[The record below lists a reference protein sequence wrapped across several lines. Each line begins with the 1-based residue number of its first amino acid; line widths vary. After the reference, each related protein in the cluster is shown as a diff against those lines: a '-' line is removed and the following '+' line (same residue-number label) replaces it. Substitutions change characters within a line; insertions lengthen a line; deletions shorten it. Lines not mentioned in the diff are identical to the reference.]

1 MITFCSQEQI
11 ASDES
16 SSQGLSFSGSARGT
30 LALSIYI
37 SLVEPPRPRKLA
49 MRRIVIAALCS
60 LALSG
65 CSNLRSPKFVDVPGP
80 AVVAECPPQADSYCL
95 LTSLSE
101 EYRKYYDGAQD
112 ARVISDVTALSAA
125 GGGVI
130 GAATNAHSDLYKAT
144 AGIALTAMGFSR
156 YANFKTQALVSR
168 ATASKL
174 TCAATPLASLLGLQ
188 MPDKAALE
196 AAVAAGSSIQAIVV
210 DNPLSDVMA
219 QDAAISTSTA
229 GNSLLVQNVD
239 IGDSVALNDFMTIT
253 SLAETLNNAASNIE
267 KSQRILREINAEA
280 TSNLVGL
287 QLSAINQIE
296 MDSFKLDEAINLI
309 KQIETKDVKPTPKAQ
324 AVIKTSLNSA
334 VLEDNQKAIV
344 VIENYNRYVRCM
356 SGDFAPT
363 TF

>member
-1 MITFCSQEQI
+1 
-11 ASDES
+11 
-16 SSQGLSFSGSARGT
+16 
-30 LALSIYI
+30 
-37 SLVEPPRPRKLA
+37 
-49 MRRIVIAALCS
+49 MRRIVLAALCA
-60 LALSG
+60 LALTG
-65 CSNLRSPKFVDVPGP
+65 CANLRSPKFVDVPGP
-80 AVVAECPPQADSYCL
+80 TVVTECPPQADSYCL

-112 ARVISDVTALSAA
+112 ARVISDVTALSAT
-125 GGGVI
+125 GGAVI

-144 AGIALTAMGFSR
+144 AGIALTAMGFSS

-188 MPDKAALE
+188 MPDKAA
-196 AAVAAGSSIQAIVV
+196 VAAGTPIQVMVV
-210 DNPLSDVMA
+210 ANPLSSITA
-219 QDAAISTSTA
+219 QDAAISTSSG
-229 GNSLLVQNVD
+229 GNSLLVQNID
-239 IGDSVALNDFMTIT
+239 IGNAVALNDYMTIT
-253 SLAETLNNAASNIE
+253 SLAETLNNAAANIE

-296 MDSFKLDEAINLI
+296 TDSFKLEEAINLI
-309 KQIETKDVKPTPKAQ
+309 KQVDPKSVKPTPKAQ
-324 AVIKTSLNSA
+324 SVIKSFLGGT
-334 VLEDNQKAIV
+334 VLEDHQKAVV
-344 VIENYNRYVRCM
+344 VIENYNRYIRCM